1 MACKKARDTVDTR
14 QSLATLSVSGDEVH
28 FPGPLKVNSYLETP
42 ASQGPVP
49 PPSRSGG
56 RRSLTHMGGRFL
68 IPSVKWVILHLAY
81 QELMMLTS

>member
-14 QSLATLSVSGDEVH
+14 QSLATVSVSEEEVH
-28 FPGPLKVNSYLETP
+28 FPGPLKVNSYHEPP

-56 RRSLTHMGGRFL
+56 RRSLTRMGGRFL
-68 IPSVKWVILHLAY
+68 IPSVK
-81 QELMMLTS
+81 